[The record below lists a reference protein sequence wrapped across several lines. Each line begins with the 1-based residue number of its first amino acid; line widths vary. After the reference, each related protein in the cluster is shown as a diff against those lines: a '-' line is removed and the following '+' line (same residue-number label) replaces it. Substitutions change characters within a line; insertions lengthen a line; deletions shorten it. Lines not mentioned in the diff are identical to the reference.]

1 METKK
6 QNVQQEKSKAEEMRL
21 KAMETM
27 GQTKKRV
34 EKSNEVDSTKK
45 RRKSTSDAIEFLQKK
60 AEQELALRREEM
72 EMRKQEEMRGSQETT
87 MQQEMLRMIQQQQEN
102 QMKQQ
107 QRNQTQQLQ
116 FMQSMLNQQQ
126 QQSQALLSLIDRL
139 APKENN

>member
-1 METKK
+1 
-6 QNVQQEKSKAEEMRL
+6 MRL

-60 AEQELALRREEM
+60 AEQELALQREEM
-72 EMRKQEEMRGSQETT
+72 EMRKQEMRGSQETT
-87 MQQEMLRMIQQQQEN
+87 MQQEMLRMIQQQQED

-107 QRNQTQQLQ
+107 QRSQTQQLQ

-139 APKENN
+139 APKESN

>member
-27 GQTKKRV
+27 GQTKKRA

-60 AEQELALRREEM
+60 AEQELALWREEI
-72 EMRKQEEMRGSQETT
+72 EMRKQEEMRGSQETAIT
-87 MQQEMLRMIQQQQEN
+87 GSS
-102 QMKQQ
+102 K
-107 QRNQTQQLQ
+107 
-116 FMQSMLNQQQ
+116 
-126 QQSQALLSLIDRL
+126 
-139 APKENN
+139 PY